1 MIRVFGYNEMCEDFE
16 FYVHTDEEFETFKK
30 NNPLSV
36 VFSDIEPEIDK
47 IVKISE
53 KVNIKFESGS
63 NLNRFIDRVLDRL
76 QGRNDYAED
85 MLYIFTWRQS
95 KLCES

>member
-16 FYVHTDEEFETFKK
+16 FYVRTDEELETFKK

-36 VFSDIEPEIDK
+36 VFSDTEPEIDK
-47 IVKISE
+47 IIKIGE
-53 KVNIKFESGS
+53 KVNITFEPKS

-85 MLYIFTWRQS
+85 MLYILTWRQS